1 MSLRF
6 STKRRGT
13 LLRKSN
19 SAPSLLSLIVNE
31 EAGENS
37 GLEFSGFGH
46 VSGVD
51 TSEAGWHQ
59 SPMDTEPR
67 ETSRSGL
74 RHVDSMELIVKRLDC
89 DKKEA
94 SHSLTRHQY
103 TLQPDAGRPQR
114 MCSLPH
120 VDSCELICHLTG
132 KYEEEDFITEVLNSE
147 DLPAGTQSNNFAH
160 MPQLP
165 ACRKGALGSPF
176 DHAINGI

>member
-74 RHVDSMELIVKRLDC
+74 RSVFQRDFIPSRYCSPVKRPGHD
-89 DKKEA
+89 
-94 SHSLTRHQY
+94 
-103 TLQPDAGRPQR
+103 
-114 MCSLPH
+114 
-120 VDSCELICHLTG
+120 IC
-132 KYEEEDFITEVLNSE
+132 V
-147 DLPAGTQSNNFAH
+147 AGTWTVWN
-160 MPQLP
+160 
-165 ACRKGALGSPF
+165 
-176 DHAINGI
+176 